1 MRIIITGGTGLI
13 GTQLAQ
19 AMAADGH
26 EIIVLSRNP
35 DNYTFPVGVTGVQW
49 DGQTAVGWAE
59 WAESADAIVNLA
71 GQSIG
76 GEGFPP
82 PRWTAERKNRI
93 LQSRLDAGQAV
104 AAAVKQAAIKPKM
117 VVQMSGIDYY
127 GHVAGDT
134 EISEEAPK
142 GNGFLSDVTVGWE
155 NATAPVEQLGVRRV
169 ILRTAIVLSMAG
181 GPLPQTILPFKFF
194 VGGPLGNGRQW
205 WPWVHL
211 DDVVGVIRYCIENE
225 SMNGVYN
232 LCSPN
237 PLPQKDF
244 AKVIGKVMGRP
255 SFIPAPAFALKLML
269 GEAAMLVLDG
279 RRAIPKRLSESEYT
293 WKYPKLEEALLDL
306 LNR

>member
-13 GTQLAQ
+13 GTELAQ
-19 AMAADGH
+19 KLTADGH
-26 EIIVLSRNP
+26 EIIVLSRSP
-35 DNYTFPVGVTGVQW
+35 DRHTFPSGVTGVQW
-49 DGQTAVGWAE
+49 DSQTAVGWAE
-59 WAESADAIVNLA
+59 WVEGADAIVNLA

-82 PRWTAERKNRI
+82 PRWTAARKHRI
-93 LQSRLDAGQAV
+93 LQSRIDAGQAV
-104 AAAVKQAAIKPKM
+104 TAAVKQATIKPKM

-127 GHVAGDT
+127 GHVASDSEITEDT
-134 EISEEAPK
+134 AK
-142 GNGFLSDVTVGWE
+142 GSGFLSDVTVAWE

-169 ILRTAIVLSMAG
+169 ILRTAIVLSMDG

-194 VGGPLGNGRQW
+194 VGGPLGNGQQW

-225 SMNGVYN
+225 SMSGIYN
-232 LCSPN
+232 VCSPN

-244 AKVIGKVMGRP
+244 AKVIGKVMGRQ

-269 GEAAMLVLDG
+269 GEGAMLVLDG
-279 RRAIPKRLSESEYT
+279 RRAIPERLTESGYT
-293 WKYPKLEEALLDL
+293 WKYPELEDALLAL

>member
-13 GTQLAQ
+13 GTELARE
-19 AMAADGH
+19 MAADGH

-35 DNYTFPVGVTGVQW
+35 DRHTFPDSVTGVQW
-49 DGQTAVGWAE
+49 DSQTAVGWAE
-59 WAESADAIVNLA
+59 WAEGADAIVNLA

-93 LQSRLDAGQAV
+93 LQSRIDAGQAV
-104 AAAVKQAAIKPKM
+104 TAAVKEATSKPKM
-117 VVQMSGIDYY
+117 VVQISGIDYY
-127 GHVAGDT
+127 GHVASDT
-134 EISEEAPK
+134 EITEDAAK
-142 GNGFLSDVTVGWE
+142 GSGFLSDVTVAWE

-169 ILRTAIVLSMAG
+169 ILRTAIVLSMDG

-194 VGGPLGNGRQW
+194 VGGPLGNGQQW

-225 SMNGVYN
+225 SMSGVYN
-232 LCSPN
+232 VCSPN

-279 RRAIPKRLSESEYT
+279 RRAVPERLTQNGYT
-293 WKYPKLEEALLDL
+293 WKYPKLEDALLDL